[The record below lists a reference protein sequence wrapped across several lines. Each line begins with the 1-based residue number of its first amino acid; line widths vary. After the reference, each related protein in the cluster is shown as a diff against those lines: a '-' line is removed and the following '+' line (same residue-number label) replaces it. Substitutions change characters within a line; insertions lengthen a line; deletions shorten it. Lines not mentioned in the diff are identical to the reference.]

1 MKKEQAEKILD
12 PETSRDALLEYE
24 DEERIE
30 AVNEAC
36 RAAASAIRAQ
46 RAKLDRSRWEGCEHC
61 KWDLGGYTS
70 CFRDV
75 NGRSRHIYIPE
86 GEANIVVPGMYQHKA
101 CIPIQFCPNCGRP
114 LTEEAWVEME
124 RRIGGNNEKADTH

>member
-36 RAAASAIRAQ
+36 RLAVSALRAQ
-46 RAKLDRSRWEGCEHC
+46 QAKLDRSRWEGCEYC
-61 KWDLGGYTS
+61 NNTLKDYRYISACDIGKRCLIY
-70 CFRDV
+70 DV
-75 NGRSRHIYIPE
+75 PR
-86 GEANIVVPGMYQHKA
+86 
-101 CIPIQFCPNCGRP
+101 CCPICGRP
-114 LTEEAWVEME
+114 LTEEAWADLE
-124 RRIGGNNEKADTH
+124 RRVLENDEKADTH